1 MIKNSTT
8 IILVPGTVVLILTA
22 STAST
27 ATTGDVLFLS
37 VPIDPFVTWYIY
49 ICF

>member
-1 MIKNSTT
+1 MIKNSTYYYT
-8 IILVPGTVVLILTA
+8 GTVVLILTA